1 MITLII
7 LTAATA
13 AGWLLHAKTKRYCYG
28 IYEYLDFMGLTV
40 RFLGAGA
47 ILIHTALWL
56 PKGYIYGKWV
66 AEREAFTQ
74 TLAEAREKGSEF
86 ERAAIVR
93 EVAEWNARLAKAK
106 YDNANWLLGQYVDD
120 RVDSLEPIR

>member
-1 MITLII
+1 MITLIVLVLVI
-7 LTAATA
+7 A
-13 AGWLLHAKTKRYCYG
+13 AGGLLHKHCYWSNDLLAF
-28 IYEYLDFMGLTV
+28 IGLTTC
-40 RFLGAGA
+40 FLGGMAL
-47 ILIHTALWL
+47 LIHLALL
-56 PKGYIYGKWV
+56 LTKEYTYGKWV

-74 TLAEAREKGSEF
+74 TLAEARENGSEI

-106 YDNANWLLGQYVDD
+106 YDNAHWLLGQYVDD